1 MKAHNVHMERRTLT
15 STDGSAALADGGG
28 PHPTAVLTQA
38 LVRAGKELG
47 LTQADVGAIVG
58 RDRTALSRGAIEP
71 SSKSGELALLL
82 IRVYRALFVLVGGD
96 AAQMRHWMRTH
107 NLHVGGVP
115 ADLVRTVPGLMRVVE
130 YLDAI
135 RGRV

>member
-1 MKAHNVHMERRTLT
+1 MQSQT
-15 STDGSAALADGGG
+15 SSAVADLGLEPAG
-28 PHPTAVLTQA
+28 VLTRA
-38 LVRAGKELG
+38 LIKAGKELG

-71 SSKSGELALLL
+71 QSKSGELALLL
-82 IRVYRALFVLVGGD
+82 VRAYRALFVLVGGD
-96 AAQMRHWMRTH
+96 PHQMKHWMHTANH
-107 NLHVGGVP
+107 HVGGVP
-115 ADLVRTVPGLMRVVE
+115 AELVKTVPGLMRVVE

>member
-1 MKAHNVHMERRTLT
+1 MQQRPVAPVRGN
-15 STDGSAALADGGG
+15 AALAESGDVRPG
-28 PHPTAVLTQA
+28 PVLTRA

-47 LTQADVGAIVG
+47 LTQADLGQVVG

-71 SSKSGELALLL
+71 GTKSGELALLL
-82 IRVYRALFVLVGGD
+82 IRAYRALYVLVGGEPR
-96 AAQMRHWMRTH
+96 QMKHWMHTH
-107 NLHVGGVP
+107 NRHVGGVP
-115 ADLVRTVPGLMRVVE
+115 AHLVRSVAGLMRVVE

>member
-1 MKAHNVHMERRTLT
+1 MERPPSRPTVA
-15 STDGSAALADGGG
+15 STAFSEAVSLRAA
-28 PHPTAVLTQA
+28 PVLTQA
-38 LVRAGKELG
+38 LVRAGKDLG
-47 LTQADVGAIVG
+47 LTQAEVGAVVG

-71 SSKSGELALLL
+71 DSKSGELALLL
-82 IRVYRALFVLVGGD
+82 IRAYRSLFVLVGGE
-96 AAQMRHWMRTH
+96 AAQMRHWMRTY

-115 ADLVRTVPGLMRVVE
+115 AELVRTVPGLMRTVE

>member
-1 MKAHNVHMERRTLT
+1 MERATPST
-15 STDGSAALADGGG
+15 SATGAVADAAVPEAA
-28 PHPTAVLTQA
+28 PVLTQA

-47 LTQADVGAIVG
+47 LTQAELGTIVG

-71 SSKSGELALLL
+71 QSKSGELALLL
-82 IRVYRALFVLVGGD
+82 IRAYRALYVLVGGEPR
-96 AAQMRHWMRTH
+96 QMKHWMHTA

-115 ADLVRTVPGLMRVVE
+115 AELVRTVPGLMRVVE

>member
-1 MKAHNVHMERRTLT
+1 MERNYP
-15 STDGSAALADGGG
+15 SHVGANALADGSHLEAG
-28 PHPTAVLTQA
+28 PVLTRA
-38 LVRAGKELG
+38 LVKAGKELG
-47 LTQADVGAIVG
+47 LTQADLGAVVG

-71 SSKSGELALLL
+71 NTKSGELALLL
-82 IRVYRALFVLVGGD
+82 IRAYRALYVLVGGEPQ
-96 AAQMRHWMRTH
+96 QMKHWMQTH

-115 ADLVRTVPGLMRVVE
+115 AELVRTVPGLMRVVE